1 MKNDIIQATD
11 SLFIDIPTKDK
22 KEYQIPVEV
31 FPIQIQTIIHDF
43 NKYLYYPVEFT
54 TISILGL
61 TSVTIGNTVELEVV
75 PTWRETAILFMAM
88 VQDRGHMKS
97 HPMKQIFKPLFEQEA
112 EFVKQFKEENEDFKQ
127 KLQQY
132 KEDRN
137 NGIETEEPELP
148 IQKRISVT
156 KFSPEVLYKIHEEN
170 PKGLIIWNDELKNWF
185 GTFNQYSK
193 NADEQMYCTM
203 FNGGHLQ
210 RDTITHGNQY
220 IPKSFISIIGG
231 IQPKEMTDFINQ
243 NTENGL
249 IDRILFSYP
258 EYLKMPDFP
267 ENEIPLSTVE
277 SWQSI
282 YKALYNKYAFSS
294 LEEIE
299 VIRYTPEA
307 LELVKNWSNKITEES
322 NNDSGNIVF
331 AGIVSKSKII
341 VHRLAMILEAL
352 QGACDDVL
360 NVGSVSAKSV
370 EGATALCEYFIDE
383 ALKIRT
389 VAEQSNFK
397 EIDIWLSHLPNEFT
411 TKEAEGVATKYKL
424 ASRKTVFRWLKKDKR
439 ILKIE
444 GENGKYKKVS

>member
-1 MKNDIIQATD
+1 MKNDIIKETD
-11 SLFIDIPTKDK
+11 PLFIDQLTTGQ

-43 NKYLYYPVEFT
+43 NKYLNYPVEFT

-61 TSVTIGNTVELEVV
+61 TSVTMGNSVELEVV

-97 HPMKQIFKPLFEQEA
+97 HPMKQIFKPLFEKEA

-132 KEDRN
+132 KEDKN

-267 ENEIPLSTVE
+267 ENDIPLSTVE

-282 YKALYNKYAFSS
+282 YECLYNKFAFSS

-322 NNDSGNIVF
+322 NNDNGNIVF
-331 AGIVSKSKII
+331 AGIVSKAKII

-352 QGACDDVL
+352 QGSCDDVL
-360 NVGSVSAKSV
+360 NVGSVGPTAV

-397 EIDIWLSHLPNEFT
+397 EIDIWLSHLPDEFT
-411 TKEAEGVATKYKL
+411 TKEAEAVATKYKL
-424 ASRKTVFRWLKKDKR
+424 GARKTVFRWLKKDKR
-439 ILKIE
+439 IVKVE
-444 GENGKYKKVS
+444 GETGKYKKVS

>member
-1 MKNDIIQATD
+1 MKTDIIKATD
-11 SLFIDIPTKDK
+11 PLFVDIPTKDK

-43 NKYLYYPVEFT
+43 NKYLHYPVEFT
-54 TISILGL
+54 TVSILGL
-61 TSVTIGNTVELEVV
+61 TSATLGNSVELEVV
-75 PTWRETAILFMAM
+75 PTWRETAILFIAM
-88 VQDRGHMKS
+88 VQNRGHMKS
-97 HPMKQIFKPLFEQEA
+97 HPMQQIFKPLFDKEA
-112 EFVKQFKEENEDFKQ
+112 EFIKQFKEDNEEFKQ
-127 KLQQY
+127 KFQQY
-132 KEDRN
+132 KEDKK
-137 NGIETEEPELP
+137 NGIEGEEPEPP

-170 PKGLIIWNDELKNWF
+170 PKGLVIWNDELKNWF

-210 RDTITHGNQY
+210 RDTVSHGNQY

-249 IDRILFSYP
+249 IDRVLFSYP
-258 EYLKMPDFP
+258 EYLTMPDFP

-282 YKALYNKYAFSS
+282 YECLYNKFAFSS

-299 VIRYTPEA
+299 VVRYTPEA

-322 NNDSGNIVF
+322 NSDIGNVVF
-331 AGIVSKSKII
+331 GGIVSKAKTI

-352 QGACDDVL
+352 QGSCDGVL
-360 NVGSVSAKSV
+360 NVGSVGSKAV

-383 ALKIRT
+383 ALKIRS
-389 VAEQSNFK
+389 VAEESNFK
-397 EIDIWLSHLPNEFT
+397 EIDIWFSHLSDEFT
-411 TKEAEGVATKYKL
+411 TKEAVVVATKYKL
-424 ASRKTVFRWLKKDKR
+424 GSRKTVFRWLKKDTR
-439 ILKIE
+439 IIKVD
-444 GENGKYKKVS
+444 GETGKYKKVS

>member
-1 MKNDIIQATD
+1 MKNDIILAND
-11 SLFIDIPTKDK
+11 PLFVDMPAKDK

-61 TSVTIGNTVELEVV
+61 TSVTMGNSVELEVV

-97 HPMKQIFKPLFEQEA
+97 HPMKQIFKPLFEKEA
-112 EFVKQFKEENEDFKQ
+112 EFVKQFKEENEHFKKQ
-127 KLQQY
+127 LQEY
-132 KEDRN
+132 KEDKKQ
-137 NGIETEEPELP
+137 GIESEEPEPP

-231 IQPKEMTDFINQ
+231 IQPKEMTDFLNQ

-249 IDRILFSYP
+249 MDRILFSYP
-258 EYLKMPDFP
+258 EYLTMPDFP

-277 SWQSI
+277 SWHSI
-282 YKALYNKYAFSS
+282 YEALYKKYTFSS
-294 LEEIE
+294 LENID
-299 VIRYTPEA
+299 VIKYTPEA
-307 LELVKNWSNKITEES
+307 LELVKNWSNKITKECNS
-322 NNDSGNIVF
+322 DSGNIVF
-331 AGIVSKSKII
+331 GGIVSKAKII
-341 VHRLAMILEAL
+341 VHRLAMILSAL
-352 QGACDDVL
+352 EEVCTDMIHHNGY
-360 NVGSVSAKSV
+360 VGKVAV
-370 EGATALCEYFIDE
+370 NGATALCEYFIDE

-397 EIDIWLSHLPNEFT
+397 EIDIWLSHLPTEFT
-411 TKEAEGVATKYKL
+411 SKEAEAVASKYKL
-424 ASRKTVFRWLKKDKR
+424 GSRKTVFRWLKKDKR
-439 ILKIE
+439 IVK
-444 GENGKYKKVS
+444 GEAGKYKKVL

>member
-11 SLFIDIPTKDK
+11 PLFVDVPTKDK

-61 TSVTIGNTVELEVV
+61 TSVTMGNSVELEVV

-132 KEDRN
+132 KEDKN
-137 NGIETEEPELP
+137 NGIEAEEPALP

-258 EYLKMPDFP
+258 EYLTMPDFP

-282 YKALYNKYAFSS
+282 YECLYNKFAFSS

-307 LELVKNWSNKITEES
+307 LELVKNWSNKITQES

-331 AGIVSKSKII
+331 AGIVSKAKII

-352 QGACDDVL
+352 QGACDDIL
-360 NVGSVSAKSV
+360 NVGSVGLKAV

-397 EIDIWLSHLPNEFT
+397 EIDIWLSHLPNDFT
-411 TKEAEGVATKYKL
+411 TKEAEAVATKYKL

-439 ILKIE
+439 IVKVE
-444 GENGKYKKVS
+444 GETGKYKKVL